1 MSLLYESS
9 FKNNEKENL
18 NNLVIKI
25 INKKLK
31 PSIKES
37 NKNINNIFK
46 GSKFIN
52 FEFTFELIKELDKI
66 SLNNN
71 LWKNHNQCLI
81 HGDLTFENI
90 FVNKGSVKL
99 IDPLGSTMDI
109 RFNRSMDQSTSPI
122 FDFGKLLQSIVSKY
136 ESWAYLDKSSFE
148 IYIKNF
154 SIEEEISN
162 IDKSI
167 KSHEILISFFK
178 QYIDG
183 NIIHDGLFSLAQIL
197 IRVCPYRIRSNY
209 KHSGIICLLKAY
221 SILKY
226 LNN

>member
-1 MSLLYESS
+1 
-9 FKNNEKENL
+9 
-18 NNLVIKI
+18 IKI
-25 INKKLK
+25 INKKLI

-37 NKNINNIFK
+37 TKNINNIFQE
-46 GSKFIN
+46 SKFIN
-52 FEFTFELIKELDKI
+52 FEFTSELIKELDKI

-90 FVNKGSVKL
+90 FVDKGSIKL

-136 ESWAYLDKSSFE
+136 ESWAYLNQSEIE

-162 IDKSI
+162 IEKSI
-167 KSHEILISFFK
+167 KSHKMLIYFFK
-178 QYIDG
+178 EYTEG
-183 NIIHDGLFSLAQIL
+183 NIINDGL
-197 IRVCPYRIRSNY
+197 
-209 KHSGIICLLKAY
+209 
-221 SILKY
+221 
-226 LNN
+226 